1 MKLKKIVAAA
11 AAAVMALAML
21 TACSGGGGNDGVIT
35 VTPGKLS
42 ETTTYKMMQ
51 DAKDKSVYMEFWV
64 EGAGNMGDSA
74 GNDLKPE
81 EIVWKEGALD
91 GKSYMEKYERGK
103 HVSTLLNGSNYSYH
117 VFNYNTDE
125 YSGYAAVVG
134 VSEVAG
140 VKTPE
145 GTNVYLNMNGVSAE
159 NSASFGSAPNT
170 GVADAGK
177 LNESAVKT
185 TLGKYNGY
193 DAECFTLISHPDVS
207 VTYAYDTNGQLKLI
221 IYKAAGVTEV
231 NHINKFEI
239 GSSEFEAQKLDLAS
253 YHAEDRTTAYITGLL
268 ILQQSGKRG

>member
-51 DAKDKSVYMEFWV
+51 DAMDKSVYMEFWV
-64 EGAGNMGDSA
+64 EGAGNMGDFA

-81 EIVWKEGALD
+81 EIVWKEGARD

-125 YSGYAAVVG
+125 HSGYAAIVG

-140 VKTPE
+140 VGTPE
-145 GTNVYLNMNGVSAE
+145 GTNVYLNMNDVSAE

-193 DAECFTLISHPDVS
+193 DAECFTLISRPDVS

-239 GSSEFEAQKLDLAS
+239 DSSEFKEQKLDLAS
-253 YHAEDRTTAYITGLL
+253 YNAEDRTAAYITGLF
-268 ILQQSGKRG
+268 ILQQTGKRG